1 MLDGLWE
8 FTTGPTWLPAS
19 SNTLAFQ
26 ADESVQSDSQRHF
39 CFLLLQKPAFTGVS
53 RQSRTQVKVIFLKTK
68 TVVKLKEIYVNTYE

>member
-26 ADESVQSDSQRHF
+26 ADESVQSDSQRRF
-39 CFLLLQKPAFTGVS
+39 CFLLLQKAAFTGVS
-53 RQSRTQVKVIFLKTK
+53 RQSRTQDKVIFLKTK
-68 TVVKLKEIYVNTYE
+68 TCQIERDLC

>member
-53 RQSRTQVKVIFLKTK
+53 RQSRTQVKVIFLNQDCCQIERD
-68 TVVKLKEIYVNTYE
+68 LC